1 MEALYYS
8 KVKGKIK
15 CSLCPHNC
23 LIKEGTSGICKVRE
37 NEEGTLY
44 ARSYGNLSAL
54 NFDPIEKKPLY
65 HFYPGSQILSLG
77 SVGCNMRCKCCQ
89 NWQISQANMDDFP
102 YENHYT
108 VSKIVDI
115 ARSRSR
121 NIGVAYTY
129 NEPTVWYEYVL
140 NVSKEIH
147 DAGMKNVMVSNGF
160 INEEPLVELFKY
172 MDAFN
177 IDLKAFNNRFYK
189 DVTGAGLEPVKH
201 ALKVIAGH
209 KKHLEITNLVIPTQ
223 NDQEEEF
230 RDMVSWISGE
240 LGKNTV
246 LHLSRYYPMYK
257 MNIPSTD
264 ADTLSKLY
272 QIAKKKLN
280 YVYVGN
286 ISLKDFQNTRCHKC
300 RSVLIKR
307 NGYQIET
314 TGINQEGEC
323 MNCGNRVIINSQ

>member
-8 KVKGKIK
+8 QVNGKVR
-15 CSLCPHNC
+15 CLLCPHNC
-23 LIKEGTSGICKVRE
+23 LIKEGTSGICRVRE
-37 NEEGTLY
+37 NEGGTLY
-44 ARSYGNLSAL
+44 ARTYGNLSAL
-54 NFDPIEKKPLY
+54 HFDPIEKKPLY
-65 HFYPGSQILSLG
+65 HFYPGTQILSLG

-89 NWQISQANMDDFP
+89 NWQISQAKTDDFP
-102 YENHYT
+102 YENHYP

-115 ARSRSR
+115 ALSRPQ

-129 NEPTVWYEYVL
+129 NEPAIWYEYVL
-140 NVSKEIH
+140 DVSKAIH
-147 DAGMKNVMVSNGF
+147 NAGMKNVMVSNGY

-177 IDLKAFNNRFYK
+177 IDLKAFNNEFYK
-189 DVTGAGLEPVKH
+189 NITGAELEPVKH
-201 ALKVIAGH
+201 TLKVILRH

-230 RDMVSWISGE
+230 RDMVSWISTE
-240 LGKNTV
+240 LGRNTV

-264 ADTLSKLY
+264 ADVLSKLY
-272 QIAKKKLN
+272 QMAKKKLN

-286 ISLKDFQNTRCHKC
+286 ISLRDYQNTKCHKC
-300 RSVLIKR
+300 HSVLIKR
-307 NGYQIET
+307 NGYHIET
-314 TGINQEGEC
+314 LGINQEGNC
-323 MNCGNRVIINSQ
+323 MNCGNSVIINN